1 MTSSEKSKPIAS
13 TPNEALVPRQQ
24 RGRTSETQCF
34 ASRIVPAQNEGRS
47 GDQTRLRRYRRAAF
61 WSASC
66 NRTYRLKRGAGAGSP
81 GPFNP
86 VAADTGRKDRN
97 APRQLLPDLPLAALP
112 HPQGRLGRGHPR
124 TRAKDVIDENATIDQ
139 QSSGCSQNEPN
150 FTLHSLGL

>member
-1 MTSSEKSKPIAS
+1 MTLNRQIEANRMNAKRNTGPKAAAGKERAS
-13 TPNEALVPRQQ
+13 GNALRH
-24 RGRTSETQCF
+24 GLS
-34 ASRIVPAQNEGRS
+34 NEGRS